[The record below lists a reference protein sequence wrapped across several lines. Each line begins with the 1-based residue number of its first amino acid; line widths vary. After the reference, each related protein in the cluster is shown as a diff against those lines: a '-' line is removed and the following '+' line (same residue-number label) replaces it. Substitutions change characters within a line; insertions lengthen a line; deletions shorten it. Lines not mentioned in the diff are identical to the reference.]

1 MDRAIPRGNRIL
13 WEREEQRRADLHRT
27 RLRNAKPQVD
37 TAEPHAAHMSHVRK
51 NVKREMREEE
61 RYSQIDREN
70 RLLLKKM
77 TDIARQQG
85 PATDRPGPTSLNQA
99 TRRKELL
106 RITKENQGI
115 LGRIQQAQPV
125 YNRVDW
131 EGSHRQHVA
140 YLKNCT
146 EFPLILKPP
155 RKLNLS
161 SELVPLEVEAPHGG
175 AATARDY
182 GRPTND
188 DTRIVLKE
196 GKAIGDKYYL
206 LEMAID
212 GRGLHIRAYDGE
224 ADVTR
229 ELEVRELVHRRLY
242 REANGD
248 YRCIAEKLRLQGHQ
262 LVLDERTSERPKHAV
277 PQPTPKTQAAAVP
290 DRGLDDEIDADDMV
304 VVTAKPDSAGSV
316 CAEIEFSATGNALFK
331 IRGLTPSTGCET
343 PTSL

>member
-13 WEREEQRRADLHRT
+13 WEREEQRKADLHRT
-27 RLRNAKPQVD
+27 RLRNIKPQVD

-61 RYSQIDREN
+61 RYSQIDRDN

-77 TDIARQQG
+77 TDIARHQG
-85 PATDRPGPTSLNQA
+85 PATDRPGPTSLNQG
-99 TRRKELL
+99 TRRRELL

-125 YNRVDW
+125 YNRVEW
-131 EGSHRQHVA
+131 EGSHRQHCA

-146 EFPLILKPP
+146 EYPVILKPP
-155 RKLNLS
+155 RKVNLS
-161 SELVPLEVEAPHGG
+161 SELVPLELEPPHGG

-182 GRPTND
+182 GRPTSD

-196 GKAIGDKYYL
+196 GKAIGERYYL
-206 LEMAID
+206 LEMTID
-212 GRGLHIRAYDGE
+212 GRGLHVRAYDGE
-224 ADVTR
+224 ADVTL

-242 REANGD
+242 REASGD
-248 YRCIAEKLRLQGHQ
+248 YRAIAEKLRVQGQ
-262 LVLDERTSERPKHAV
+262 RLVLDERAGERADHV
-277 PQPTPKTQAAAVP
+277 ESQPTPKTQAAAVP
-290 DRGLDDEIDADDMV
+290 DWRLDDEIDADDMV
-304 VVTAKPDSAGSV
+304 AITAKPDSAGSV
-316 CAEIEFSATGNALFK
+316 CAEIDFSATGTALFK
-331 IRGLTPSTGCET
+331 VRGLTPSTGCDT